1 VSPAKSKAQYRK
13 ARAMLA
19 RGEDGWARDVAEKT
33 HSLKGLPER
42 VKPKGGSKH
51 GKSKKGR

>member
-1 VSPAKSKAQYRK
+1 MPARSKAQYRK
-13 ARAMLA
+13 ARALLN

-51 GKSKKGR
+51 GKSKR